1 MKKKKLYF
9 GLLIALLFATWGEG
23 FSQVDKRKNALNF
36 SKGIEC
42 KYKDDVQGAI
52 QHFET
57 ALKAFPDDAASM
69 FELSEQYVKAGRVD
83 DGFAMIKRASE
94 IDPENKWYQMRLAR
108 FYRNYEQYDDF
119 IRVYEALT
127 SRYPGDV
134 DMLSELVEVYL
145 ISERYDKALDKLALL
160 EKEIGHHPLIGE
172 QRVEIYKRQGKTK
185 NVIAELQKMIDADPE
200 NTRYYNML
208 AKVYMDNGKEKEAVK
223 LYEQIKTID
232 PNDPYI
238 NIALLEYYEKRGE
251 FDKAFGELI
260 AAINNKNLDFNTKA
274 NIYEYWFNKF
284 QASDQIDRQA
294 MEAGK
299 AFLANYP
306 DNKMGYLIL
315 GSYYMNKEDYRACR
329 DMSLKAL
336 TYEPGNFAAWQYLVL
351 SEAPLRE
358 NDSLMKHSLQALQF
372 YPTQPVFY
380 WFAGVSHALDKQDEA
395 AIGYFEKGRKFVT
408 DRKLLAD
415 FDSYLGDLYHATG
428 DWEKSFEA
436 YDRVLKFNPDDA
448 LVLNNYAYYL
458 SLRSEHL
465 DKAKEMA
472 LHAVELDPNNA
483 IYLDTYAWVLF
494 KLGDLKAAEAQMKK
508 ALNQHKSP
516 DGTYF
521 EHYGD
526 ILFKQGKT
534 AEAVDQWTRAKQAG
548 GGSALLDKKLK
559 DKKLYE

>member
-1 MKKKKLYF
+1 M
-9 GLLIALLFATWGEG
+9 LLVFSAMGY
-23 FSQVDKRKNALNF
+23 SQVDMRKNAVNF

-57 ALKAFPDDAASM
+57 ALKYLPDDAASM

-83 DGFAMIKRASE
+83 DGFSMIKRATE

-119 IRVYEALT
+119 IRVYETLT
-127 SRYPGDV
+127 ARYPEDV

-145 ISERYDKALDKLALL
+145 IAGRFDQALEKLALL
-160 EKEIGHHPLIGE
+160 EKEIGAHPLIGE

-208 AKVYMDNGKEKEAVK
+208 AKYYMDNGKEKEAVK

-238 NIALLEYYEKRGE
+238 NISLLEYYEKRGE
-251 FDKAFGELI
+251 LDKAFEELI

-274 NIYEYWFNKF
+274 NIYDYWFNKF
-284 QASDQIDRQA
+284 QTSDQIDRQA
-294 MEAGK
+294 YEAGE
-299 AFLANYP
+299 AFVANYP

-315 GSYYMNKEDYRACR
+315 ASYYMNREDYGACKDMAFRA
-329 DMSLKAL
+329 LEH
-336 TYEPGNFAAWQYLVL
+336 EPGNFPAWQYLVL

-358 NDSLMKHSLQALQF
+358 NDSLMKHSLQALQY

-408 DRKLLAD
+408 DKKLLAD
-415 FDSYLGDLYHATG
+415 FDSYLGDLYHSVGET
-428 DWEKSFEA
+428 EKSFEA
-436 YDRVLKFNPDDA
+436 YDRVLRFNPDDA

-458 SLRSEHL
+458 ALRSERL

-472 LHAVELDPNNA
+472 LHAVELEPKNA
-483 IYLDTYAWVLF
+483 TYLDTYAWVLF
-494 KLGDLKAAEAQMKK
+494 KLGDLKAAEAQMAK
-508 ALNQHKSP
+508 ALRLLASP

-534 AEAVDQWTRAKQAG
+534 AEALDQWKKAQQAG
-548 GGSALLDKKLK
+548 GGSTLLDKKLK
-559 DKKLYE
+559 DKTLYE

>member
-1 MKKKKLYF
+1 MKQFFIILF
-9 GLLIALLFATWGEG
+9 LLASIAG
-23 FSQVDKRKNALNF
+23 FSQVDKRKNALEF

-42 KYKDDVQGAI
+42 KYKEDVPGAI
-52 QHFET
+52 QHFEN
-57 ALKAFPDDAASM
+57 ALKSMPDDAASM

-83 DGFAMIKRASE
+83 DGFMMIKQAAE

-108 FYRNYEQYDDF
+108 FYRNYEEYDDF
-119 IRVYEALT
+119 IQVYEALT
-127 SRYPGDV
+127 AKYPDDI

-145 ISERYDKALDKLALL
+145 ISEKYDQAIDKLALL
-160 EKEIGHHPLIGE
+160 EKEIGVNPLIGE

-185 NVIAELQKMIDADPE
+185 NVISELQKMIDADPE

-208 AKVYMDNGKEKEAVK
+208 AKYYMDNGKEKDAVK
-223 LYEQIKTID
+223 LYEKVREID

-238 NIALLEYYEKRGE
+238 NVSLLEYYEKKGDL
-251 FDKAFGELI
+251 DKAFSELI

-284 QASDQIDRQA
+284 QNSNKIDEQA
-294 MEAGK
+294 LRAGEA
-299 AFLANYP
+299 FVANYP
-306 DNKMGYLIL
+306 DNKMGYLVL
-315 GSYYMNKEDYRACR
+315 ASYYMNKEDYGACR
-329 DMSLKAL
+329 DMSLKTL

-358 NDSLMKHSLQALQF
+358 NDSLLKHSVQALQY

-380 WFAGVSHALDKQDEA
+380 WFAGVSNALNKQDEA

-415 FDSYLGDLYHATG
+415 FDSYLGDLYHSTG
-428 DWEKSFEA
+428 DIEKSFQA
-436 YDRVLKFNPDDA
+436 YDRVLNVNPDDA

-458 SLRSEHL
+458 AIRQERL

-472 LHAVELDPNNA
+472 LHAVELEPNNA

-494 KLGDLKAAEAQMKK
+494 QLKDYNAAEAQMAKAIKLLKQPDKTYYQHYADILEKVNKSDKAEDYRNKAK
-508 ALNQHKSP
+508 AL
-516 DGTYF
+516 
-521 EHYGD
+521 
-526 ILFKQGKT
+526 
-534 AEAVDQWTRAKQAG
+534 
-548 GGSALLDKKLK
+548 
-559 DKKLYE
+559 

>member
-1 MKKKKLYF
+1 MKRF
-9 GLLIALLFATWGEG
+9 FIIVLLVISVTGFA
-23 FSQVDKRKNALNF
+23 QVDKRKNAVNF

-52 QHFET
+52 QHFEN
-57 ALKAFPDDAASM
+57 ALKAMPDDAASM

-83 DGFAMIKRASE
+83 DGFAMIQQATQ

-127 SRYPGDV
+127 ARYPEDV

-145 ISERYDKALDKLALL
+145 IAGRFDQALDKLNLI
-160 EKEIGHHPLIGE
+160 EKEIGAHPLIGE

-208 AKVYMDNGKEKEAVK
+208 AKYYMDNGKEKEAVK
-223 LYEQIKTID
+223 LYEQVKALD

-238 NIALLEYYEKRGE
+238 NISLLEYYEKRGE
-251 FDKAFGELI
+251 LDKAFEELI

-274 NIYEYWFNKF
+274 NVYDYWFNKF
-284 QASDQIDRQA
+284 QASDKIDRQA
-294 MEAGK
+294 FEVGEA
-299 AFLANYP
+299 FVANYP

-315 GSYYMNKEDYRACR
+315 GSYYMNREDYRNCM

-336 TYEPGNFAAWQYLVL
+336 EKEPGNFPAWQYLVL

-358 NDSLMKHSLQALQF
+358 NDSLMKHSLQALQY

-380 WFAGVSHALDKQDEA
+380 WFAGVSHALDQQDEA

-408 DRKLLAD
+408 DKKLLAD
-415 FDSYLGDLYHATG
+415 FDSYLGDLYHSVGET
-428 DWEKSFEA
+428 EKSFDA
-436 YDRVLKFNPDDA
+436 YDRVLRFNPDDA

-458 SLRSEHL
+458 ALRSERL
-465 DKAKEMA
+465 DQAKEMA
-472 LHAVELDPNNA
+472 LHAVELEPNNA
-483 IYLDTYAWVLF
+483 IYLDTYAWVLYQ
-494 KLGDLKAAEAQMKK
+494 KGEYQAAEAQMAKAVKLLQQPDKTYYQHYADILDKVGQPSKAEEYRNKAK
-508 ALNQHKSP
+508 AL
-516 DGTYF
+516 
-521 EHYGD
+521 
-526 ILFKQGKT
+526 
-534 AEAVDQWTRAKQAG
+534 
-548 GGSALLDKKLK
+548 
-559 DKKLYE
+559 

>member
-1 MKKKKLYF
+1 MESGKITRWDEIMKRF
-9 GLLIALLFATWGEG
+9 FIIVLLVISVTGFA
-23 FSQVDKRKNALNF
+23 QVDKRKNAVNF

-52 QHFET
+52 QHFEN
-57 ALKAFPDDAASM
+57 ALKAMPDDAASM

-83 DGFAMIKRASE
+83 DGFAMIQQATQ

-119 IRVYEALT
+119 IQVYEKLT
-127 SRYPGDV
+127 ARYPDDV

-145 ISERYDKALDKLALL
+145 IAGRFDQALDKLNLI
-160 EKEIGHHPLIGE
+160 EKEIGAHPLIGE

-208 AKVYMDNGKEKEAVK
+208 AKYYMDNGKEKEAVK
-223 LYEQIKTID
+223 LYEQVKALD

-238 NIALLEYYEKRGE
+238 NISLLEYYEKRGE
-251 FDKAFGELI
+251 LDKAFEELI

-274 NIYEYWFNKF
+274 NVYDYWFNKF
-284 QASDQIDRQA
+284 QASDKIDRQA
-294 MEAGK
+294 FEVGEA
-299 AFLANYP
+299 FVANYP

-315 GSYYMNKEDYRACR
+315 GSYYMNREDYRNCM

-336 TYEPGNFAAWQYLVL
+336 EKEPGNFPAWQYLVL

-358 NDSLMKHSLQALQF
+358 NDSLMKHSLQALQY

-380 WFAGVSHALDKQDEA
+380 WFAGVSHALDQQDEA

-408 DRKLLAD
+408 DKKLLAD
-415 FDSYLGDLYHATG
+415 FDSYLGDLYHSVGET
-428 DWEKSFEA
+428 EKSFDA
-436 YDRVLKFNPDDA
+436 YDRVLRFNPDDA

-458 SLRSEHL
+458 ALRSERL
-465 DKAKEMA
+465 DQAKEMA
-472 LHAVELDPNNA
+472 LHAVELEPNNA
-483 IYLDTYAWVLF
+483 IYLDTYAWVLYQ
-494 KLGDLKAAEAQMKK
+494 KGEYQAAEAQMAKAVKLLQQPDKTYYQHYADILDKVGQPSKAEEYRNKAK
-508 ALNQHKSP
+508 AL
-516 DGTYF
+516 
-521 EHYGD
+521 
-526 ILFKQGKT
+526 
-534 AEAVDQWTRAKQAG
+534 
-548 GGSALLDKKLK
+548 
-559 DKKLYE
+559 